1 MLMFVDP
8 PLQIVALPLITL
20 VGLAFTVITALPVR
34 SPAIEVQFAS
44 LKADTVKVNVV
55 AGLTLA
61 TYGLALMPFTVTG
74 VVPSV

>member
-1 MLMFVDP
+1 MLMLVDP

-44 LKADTVKVNVV
+44 LNAVIV
-55 AGLTLA
+55 
-61 TYGLALMPFTVTG
+61 
-74 VVPSV
+74 